1 MSMQNVKGIEAAQ
14 RAAKAVADSARARQK
29 EAQAEREKLEA
40 QRQADADNLAIA
52 LRASVQ
58 ASTDQLRTIEEEL
71 TQLDYVVNNGT
82 SEEAPASTPVASAA
96 PEPEEEASA
105 PEPEPEPEPEEEA
118 SAPEPEPEPEPEE
131 EASVISHRFVD
142 VWQASPFWAR
152 LIIILA
158 ALLGAFVFMIA
169 AKLSLPIIHWG
180 TSDWWSWLAG
190 VAAFLWQAGLIV
202 GGFGLGGWLAARW
215 FARHPR

>member
-118 SAPEPEPEPEPEE
+118 S
-131 EASVISHRFVD
+131 VISHRFVD